1 MDSPGNNGVVQTPA
15 HGGDAERR
23 GVTILFADM
32 ADYTAT
38 VERIGEEGAYD
49 LMRPIYGLMA
59 KIVRR
64 EGGVVKDF
72 TGDGIM
78 AVFGAPVALEDATLR
93 ACRAALGIQA
103 EVAGLAADFHG
114 RLGVRPRLRV
124 GVNAGPVI
132 SGQMESGLATF
143 SGDTV
148 NFASR
153 LQGLAEPGEV
163 LVGEAAHRMVEGLVE
178 SRYLGLRSVKG
189 ISEPRKIYRLEAVKP
204 GAGRF
209 VASLHRGVTAYVGR
223 DAAIAALAGALAD
236 SRRSLRVVDI
246 VGEPGMGK
254 SRLLYEFPRRLP
266 LADFWFAK
274 GSCVPDGARTPFHL
288 FIDLT
293 RKTLRLGDNASSNEM
308 DAKISAA
315 LDTLQLNSRENAGL
329 LRNLLGATVVDNSL
343 EGLDGTLVGLRTR
356 ELLLAMLR
364 ARCRLAPN
372 IVVLEDLHWI
382 DSASA
387 EVLKAFIECSA
398 DLPLFIAHARRPEYR
413 PPWLSNPAVTTLELE
428 PLSPDDVGKIVQER
442 LGLDAL
448 PAALA
453 GRIVEKADGNALFA
467 EEIANY
473 LVERGSVRRD
483 GSGIAFDALAAAVP
497 PSVGALL
504 AARADELDRGDRAL
518 LQAASVLGRRFDTQS
533 LAEVAG
539 DNRDLNVRLEA
550 MAAQNFVFF
559 DARGEVWTFKHALL
573 RDALYDSLLTARRAE
588 LHLKAAEEIER
599 RNGNRLPE
607 FAEMLAGH
615 YLQTGRRDK
624 AFFYL
629 SMAGRKSLSVYSL
642 TEAANHL
649 GAAAE
654 LLDRAPDELDPNDVA
669 EFLPSHIQR
678 MQLSFEPRQIVD
690 ASAKYRAL
698 IEKMGD
704 RVEAVVAL
712 HYEVWGLI
720 WMARFVEARGQQK
733 IASEMAERL
742 GDGKSRA
749 YSEAGVFFLD
759 SIPCE
764 RADDIVARGDRAIEI
779 ASLSGDVYIA
789 GWLRFMVA
797 WNAFHRGKILRAKA
811 IVDDLLRAGAELRD
825 PRSTGLALWLRCWM
839 SIVSDDPETALR
851 CAEEA
856 EKSAILPLERSTSES
871 GKAAALVAL
880 RRVEEGA
887 PLLAAV
893 RARAARHERWFLFMG
908 NDFAYGVALALR
920 GDIAAGVRHIEKA
933 IVARDAQGFTLAAD
947 WYRMGLGRMYIEILD
962 GGGPRAPLKVVLRN
976 LGFLVHAKAFGRRKA
991 IRLLDRAARHPS
1003 LNDENFHRGNIRY
1016 LLGLAYLGRGDK
1028 RAAATHLRS
1037 ARGIVER
1044 HGASV
1049 VLDKIDAA
1057 LTRAE
1062 A

>member
-1 MDSPGNNGVVQTPA
+1 MQ
-15 HGGDAERR
+15 
-23 GVTILFADM
+23 L
-32 ADYTAT
+32 
-38 VERIGEEGAYD
+38 
-49 LMRPIYGLMA
+49 
-59 KIVRR
+59 
-64 EGGVVKDF
+64 
-72 TGDGIM
+72 
-78 AVFGAPVALEDATLR
+78 GAP
-93 ACRAALGIQA
+93 
-103 EVAGLAADFHG
+103 
-114 RLGVRPRLRV
+114 
-124 GVNAGPVI
+124 
-132 SGQMESGLATF
+132 
-143 SGDTV
+143 
-148 NFASR
+148 
-153 LQGLAEPGEV
+153 
-163 LVGEAAHRMVEGLVE
+163 
-178 SRYLGLRSVKG
+178 
-189 ISEPRKIYRLEAVKP
+189 
-204 GAGRF
+204 
-209 VASLHRGVTAYVGR
+209 
-223 DAAIAALAGALAD
+223 
-236 SRRSLRVVDI
+236 
-246 VGEPGMGK
+246 
-254 SRLLYEFPRRLP
+254 
-266 LADFWFAK
+266 
-274 GSCVPDGARTPFHL
+274 
-288 FIDLT
+288 
-293 RKTLRLGDNASSNEM
+293 
-308 DAKISAA
+308 
-315 LDTLQLNSRENAGL
+315 
-329 LRNLLGATVVDNSL
+329 
-343 EGLDGTLVGLRTR
+343 
-356 ELLLAMLR
+356 
-364 ARCRLAPN
+364 
-372 IVVLEDLHWI
+372 
-382 DSASA
+382 
-387 EVLKAFIECSA
+387 
-398 DLPLFIAHARRPEYR
+398 
-413 PPWLSNPAVTTLELE
+413 
-428 PLSPDDVGKIVQER
+428 
-442 LGLDAL
+442 
-448 PAALA
+448 
-453 GRIVEKADGNALFA
+453 
-467 EEIANY
+467 
-473 LVERGSVRRD
+473 
-483 GSGIAFDALAAAVP
+483 
-497 PSVGALL
+497 
-504 AARADELDRGDRAL
+504 
-518 LQAASVLGRRFDTQS
+518 
-533 LAEVAG
+533 
-539 DNRDLNVRLEA
+539 
-550 MAAQNFVFF
+550 
-559 DARGEVWTFKHALL
+559 
-573 RDALYDSLLTARRAE
+573 
-588 LHLKAAEEIER
+588 
-599 RNGNRLPE
+599 
-607 FAEMLAGH
+607 
-615 YLQTGRRDK
+615 
-624 AFFYL
+624 
-629 SMAGRKSLSVYSL
+629 
-642 TEAANHL
+642 
-649 GAAAE
+649 
-654 LLDRAPDELDPNDVA
+654 
-669 EFLPSHIQR
+669 
-678 MQLSFEPRQIVD
+678 
-690 ASAKYRAL
+690 
-698 IEKMGD
+698 
-704 RVEAVVAL
+704 
-712 HYEVWGLI
+712 
-720 WMARFVEARGQQK
+720 RGQQK